1 MPNPFTIT
9 LDFCNYQ
16 HMTYKIYSRLAAL
29 LLICTFFISPLAAP
43 FSSFGSATASP
54 ATPASHSDAFLLN
67 RLQRECFLYMWEHAY
82 PSGMTFENN
91 RYADGPA
98 TIGGTGFGVSAIVV
112 AVERGWITR
121 GEAVER
127 LLTLTRFLRDQ
138 TDRKRLHGAFPHWVN
153 GLTGETMPFGAKDIG
168 ADIVETAFLIQNLLI
183 AREYFNGENQEAE
196 LRAVI
201 TTLWEDVEWDWFA
214 AGPGGRE
221 NPENNGMYWHW
232 SPEYGFEMNM
242 KVSGFNECLA
252 LYVMALA
259 SPTHPIPREA
269 YAYWKSTDEYQPKN
283 GNGYTVEA
291 AMPYTGPLFIT
302 HYSFIGINPFRIA
315 DDKVRRGY
323 GVRNVTQ
330 TLVNRAYCLESAPK
344 KYGYRENLW
353 GLTSC
358 DAPEG
363 YTFNAPGNEHG
374 VIAPTAALSSMPY
387 APYYAMQVLRELY
400 GPLEKDMVGPW
411 GPYDSLRPS
420 PDPEKRWYARTYNAI
435 DQLPMVCMVENYRSG
450 LLWKLFMRT
459 EEARRGLEQA
469 GMAEPE
475 LPAGF
480 PEMVITLKPASDGTA
495 DHYVPDACDLLLHP
509 DHGAFEVRYRA
520 DADTAA
526 SFSLRDARGNTLWS
540 AATNARRGANMLS
553 IPRLPSGAAGKD
565 DILTL
570 SMKLGGVAHELP
582 VRLHEKM

>member
-1 MPNPFTIT
+1 
-9 LDFCNYQ
+9 
-16 HMTYKIYSRLAAL
+16 MTYRRRSRRAAL
-29 LLICTFFISPLAAP
+29 LLICAICVASLVSPLASPGASAE
-43 FSSFGSATASP
+43 SSAEP
-54 ATPASHSDAFLLN
+54 ALPGAHSDALLLD

-121 GEAVER
+121 GEAAAR
-127 LLTLTRFLRDQ
+127 LLALTRFLRDR
-138 TDRKRLHGAFPHWVN
+138 TDRKRLHGAFPHWIN
-153 GLTGETMPFGAKDIG
+153 GLTGETMPFGVKDIG

-183 AREYFNGENQEAE
+183 AREYFNGEHQEAE

-232 SPEYGFEMNM
+232 SPEYGFGMNM

-269 YAYWKSTDEYQPKN
+269 YAYWKSTDEYRPKS

-302 HYSFIGINPFRIA
+302 HYSFIGIDPFRIA
-315 DDKVRRGY
+315 DDKVRGGY

-330 TLVNRAYCLESAPK
+330 TLLNRAYCLESAPRE
-344 KYGYRENLW
+344 YGYRESLW

-387 APYYAMQVLRELY
+387 APCYAMQVLRELY
-400 GPLEKDMVGPW
+400 GPLQRDMIGPW

-420 PDPEKRWYARTYNAI
+420 PAPEKHWYARTYNAI
-435 DQLPMVCMVENYRSG
+435 DQLPIVCMVENYRSG

-459 EEARRGLEQA
+459 EEALRGLERA
-469 GMAEPE
+469 GMTEPE

-480 PEMVITLKPASDGTA
+480 PEMVITLKPAPEGA
-495 DHYVPDACDLLLHP
+495 AEPYVPDACDLLLHP

-520 DADTAA
+520 DADTVVN
-526 SFSLRDARGNTLWS
+526 FSLRDGRGNTLW
-540 AATNARRGANMLS
+540 AAARNARRGANTLS
-553 IPRLPSGAAGKD
+553 LPPLPSGPTGND
-565 DILTL
+565 EVLTL
-570 SMKLGGVAHELP
+570 IMKAGGAAHELP
-582 VRLHEKM
+582 VRLHGQAVHSSGS

>member
-1 MPNPFTIT
+1 
-9 LDFCNYQ
+9 
-16 HMTYKIYSRLAAL
+16 MTYKIFLRLAL
-29 LLICTFFISPLAAP
+29 LVPLCAAFFLP
-43 FSSFGSATASP
+43 SP
-54 ATPASHSDAFLLN
+54 APASAPSAESPFPAASAKSTDAQLLD

-112 AVERGWITR
+112 AAERGWITR
-121 GEAVER
+121 EQAVRR
-127 LLTLTRFLRDQ
+127 LLTLTRFLRDK
-138 TDRKRLHGAFPHWVN
+138 TARKSLHGAFPHWVN
-153 GLTGETMPFGAKDIG
+153 GITGETMPFGAKDIG

-183 AREYFNGENQEAE
+183 AREYFNGQGPEAE

-201 TTLWEDVEWDWFA
+201 TELWEDVEWDWFA

-221 NPENNGMYWHW
+221 QPENNGMYWHW

-269 YAYWKSTDEYQPKN
+269 YAYWKSTDEYLPKS

-291 AMPYTGPLFIT
+291 AMPYTGPLFVT
-302 HYSFIGINPFRIA
+302 HYSFIGIDPFRIA
-315 DDKVRRGY
+315 DDKARKGY
-323 GVRNVTQ
+323 GVRNVAQ

-344 KYGYRENLW
+344 EYGYRESLW

-363 YTFNAPGNEHG
+363 YAFNAPGNEHG
-374 VIAPTAALSSMPY
+374 VVAPTAALSSLPY

-400 GPLEKDMVGPW
+400 GPLEQDMIGPW
-411 GPYDSLRPS
+411 GPYDALRPS
-420 PDPEKRWYARTYNAI
+420 TDPAKRWYARTYNAI
-435 DQLPMVCMVENYRSG
+435 DQLPIVCMVENYRSG

-459 EEARRGLEQA
+459 AEARRGLERA
-469 GMAEPE
+469 DMTEPD

-480 PEMVITLKPASDGTA
+480 PEMVITLKPTPGGATGE
-495 DHYVPDACDLLLHP
+495 YIPDACDLMIHP
-509 DHGAFEVRYRA
+509 DHGAYEVRYRA
-520 DADTAA
+520 DADATA
-526 SFSLRDARGNTLWS
+526 SFALLDARGNTLWS
-540 AATNARRGANMLS
+540 AAANARRGANLLS
-553 IPRLPSGAAGKD
+553 LPPLPAGATNEQ

-570 SMKLGGVAHELP
+570 RMRLGGSRHELP
-582 VRLHEKM
+582 VRLRGNLSPAG

>member
-1 MPNPFTIT
+1 M
-9 LDFCNYQ
+9 L
-16 HMTYKIYSRLAAL
+16 KILFRLAAPLLFCAALCIPARAVSGSDAL
-29 LLICTFFISPLAAP
+29 LL
-43 FSSFGSATASP
+43 
-54 ATPASHSDAFLLN
+54 D

-121 GEAVER
+121 GQAVER
-127 LLTLTRFLRDQ
+127 LLTLTRFLRDK
-138 TDRKRLHGAFPHWVN
+138 TARKSLHGAFPHWVN
-153 GLTGETMPFGAKDIG
+153 GITGETMPFGAKDIG
-168 ADIVETAFLIQNLLI
+168 ADIVETAFLMQNLLI
-183 AREYFNGENQEAE
+183 AREYFDGRGPEEE
-196 LRAVI
+196 LRAII
-201 TTLWEDVEWDWFA
+201 TRLWEDVEWDWFA

-221 NPENNGMYWHW
+221 KPENNGMYWHW

-269 YAYWKSTDEYQPKN
+269 YAYWKSTDEYLPKS

-302 HYSFIGINPFRIA
+302 HYSFIGIDPFRIA

-323 GVRNVTQ
+323 GIRNVTQ
-330 TLVNRAYCLESAPK
+330 ALVNRAYCLESAPK
-344 KYGYRENLW
+344 EYGYRENLW

-374 VIAPTAALSSMPY
+374 VIAPTAALSSLPY
-387 APYYAMQVLRELY
+387 APHYAMQVLRELY
-400 GPLEKDMVGPW
+400 GPLKKDMIGPW

-420 PDPEKRWYARTYNAI
+420 TDPAKRWYARTYNAI
-435 DQLPMVCMVENYRSG
+435 DQLPIVCMVENYRSG

-459 EEARRGLEQA
+459 EEARRGLERA
-469 GMAEPE
+469 GMAEPH
-475 LPAGF
+475 LPPGF
-480 PEMVITLKPASDGTA
+480 PEMVITLKPARDAAGT
-495 DHYVPDACDLLLHP
+495 HIPDACDLALHP
-509 DHGAFEVRYRA
+509 DRGVYEIRYRA
-520 DADTAA
+520 EAAGTAE
-526 SFSLRDARGNTLWS
+526 FLLRDARGRTLWS
-540 AATNARRGANMLS
+540 AVISAAQGANLLS
-553 IPRLPSGAAGKD
+553 IPPLPAGTAEEHE
-565 DILTL
+565 ILTL
-570 SMKLGGVAHELP
+570 HMNTGSSEHELP
-582 VRLHEKM
+582 VRLHGSAFSIE